1 MRSPLPAAKIMTWD
15 GVRDEFVKIFG
26 LPIKNE
32 SVIYGSV
39 KIGGLVPK
47 VHHAIKRLLMQGSV

>member
-47 VHHAIKRLLMQGSV
+47 VHHAIKG